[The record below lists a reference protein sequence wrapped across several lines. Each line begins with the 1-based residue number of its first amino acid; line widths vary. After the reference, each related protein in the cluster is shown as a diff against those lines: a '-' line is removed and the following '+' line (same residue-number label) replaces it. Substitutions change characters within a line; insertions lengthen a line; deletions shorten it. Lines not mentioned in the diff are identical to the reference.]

1 MDFFDT
7 EDYSIVDIQRLI
19 DQEVEE
25 NIHLDYKASG
35 SLSQEDRKKNELTK
49 DISAFANSDGGIIV
63 YGVSEKENKPFDFSF
78 INPKIRKQ
86 SQ

>member
-25 NIHLDYKASG
+25 NIHLDYNNT
-35 SLSQEDRKKNELTK
+35 LLILT
-49 DISAFANSDGGIIV
+49 
-63 YGVSEKENKPFDFSF
+63 
-78 INPKIRKQ
+78 
-86 SQ
+86 

>member
-35 SLSQEDRKKNELTK
+35 SLSQEDRKKLN
-49 DISAFANSDGGIIV
+49 
-63 YGVSEKENKPFDFSF
+63 
-78 INPKIRKQ
+78 
-86 SQ
+86 